1 MKFNTTPLQ
10 HEDYD
15 TILKGWWKDWGWEAP
30 NRDFL
35 PQDGAGGIMVWD
47 GDTPVCA
54 GFLYNTN
61 SKVAW
66 IEFIISNKEYILKP
80 NRDESIK
87 QLLDSLISVAK
98 NMDKKYLFANN
109 NNPSLVNHF
118 IGKGFSVGAKNQ
130 TELVINI

>member
-15 TILKGWWKDWGWEAP
+15 NILKGWWKDWGWESP
-30 NRDFL
+30 SRDFL
-35 PQDGAGGIMVWD
+35 PQDGQGGIMVWD

-66 IEFIISNKEYILKP
+66 VDWIISNKEYKESRKEALSIL
-80 NRDESIK
+80 I
-87 QLLDSLISVAK
+87 QTLTSVAK
-98 NMDKKYLFANN
+98 NLDNKFAYALIKHNG
-109 NNPSLVNHF
+109 L
-118 IGKGFSVGAKNQ
+118 IGVYEQQGYTTGDSYNKEMIKA
-130 TELVINI
+130 L

>member
-15 TILKGWWKDWGWEAP
+15 NILKGWWKGWGWEAP
-30 NRDFL
+30 SRDFL
-35 PQDGAGGIMVWD
+35 PQDGQGGVMVWD

-66 IEFIISNKEYILKP
+66 VDWIISNKEYKESRKEALSIL
-80 NRDESIK
+80 I
-87 QLLDSLISVAK
+87 QTLTSVAK
-98 NMDKKYLFANN
+98 NLDNKFAYALIKHNG
-109 NNPSLVNHF
+109 L
-118 IGKGFSVGAKNQ
+118 IGVYEQQGYTTGDSYNKEMIKA
-130 TELVINI
+130 L

>member
-15 TILKGWWKDWGWEAP
+15 NILKGWWKDWGWEAP
-30 NRDFL
+30 SRDFL
-35 PQDGAGGIMVWD
+35 PQDGQGGVMVWD

-66 IEFIISNKEYILKP
+66 VDWIISNKEYKESRKEALSIL
-80 NRDESIK
+80 I
-87 QLLDSLISVAK
+87 QTLTSVAK
-98 NMDKKYLFANN
+98 NLDNKFAYALIKHNG
-109 NNPSLVNHF
+109 L
-118 IGKGFSVGAKNQ
+118 IGVYEQQGYTTGDSYNKEMIKA
-130 TELVINI
+130 L

>member
-15 TILKGWWKDWGWEAP
+15 NILKGWWKGWGWEAP
-30 NRDFL
+30 SRDFL
-35 PQDGAGGIMVWD
+35 PQDGQGGIMVWD

-66 IEFIISNKEYILKP
+66 VDWIISNKEYKESRKEALSIL
-80 NRDESIK
+80 I
-87 QLLDSLISVAK
+87 QTLTSVAK
-98 NMDKKYLFANN
+98 NLDNKFAYALIKHNG
-109 NNPSLVNHF
+109 L
-118 IGKGFSVGAKNQ
+118 IGVYEQQGYTTGDSYNKEMIKA
-130 TELVINI
+130 L

>member
-15 TILKGWWKDWGWEAP
+15 NILKGWWKDWGWEAP
-30 NRDFL
+30 SRDFL
-35 PQDGAGGIMVWD
+35 PQDGQGGIMVWN

-66 IEFIISNKEYILKP
+66 VDWIISNKEYKESRKEALSIL
-80 NRDESIK
+80 I
-87 QLLDSLISVAK
+87 QTLTSVAK
-98 NMDKKYLFANN
+98 NLDNKFAYALIKHNG
-109 NNPSLVNHF
+109 L
-118 IGKGFSVGAKNQ
+118 IGVYEQQGYTTGDSYNKEMIKV
-130 TELVINI
+130 L

>member
-15 TILKGWWKDWGWEAP
+15 NILKGWWKDWGWEAP
-30 NRDFL
+30 SRDFL
-35 PQDGAGGIMVWD
+35 PQDGQGGIMVWD

-66 IEFIISNKEYILKP
+66 VDWIISNKEYKESRKEALSIL
-80 NRDESIK
+80 I
-87 QLLDSLISVAK
+87 QTLTSVAK
-98 NMDKKYLFANN
+98 NLDNKFAYALIKHNG
-109 NNPSLVNHF
+109 L
-118 IGKGFSVGAKNQ
+118 IGVYEQQGYTTGDSYNKEMIK
-130 TELVINI
+130 TL

>member
-15 TILKGWWKDWGWEAP
+15 NILKGWWKDWGWEAP
-30 NRDFL
+30 SRDFL
-35 PQDGAGGIMVWD
+35 PQDGQGGVMVWD

-66 IEFIISNKEYILKP
+66 VDWIISNKEYKESRKEALSIL
-80 NRDESIK
+80 I
-87 QLLDSLISVAK
+87 QTLTSVAK
-98 NMDKKYLFANN
+98 NLDNKFAYALIKHNG
-109 NNPSLVNHF
+109 L
-118 IGKGFSVGAKNQ
+118 IGVYEQQGYTTGDSYNKEMIKV
-130 TELVINI
+130 L

>member
-15 TILKGWWKDWGWEAP
+15 NILKGWWKDWGWEAP
-30 NRDFL
+30 SRDFL
-35 PQDGAGGIMVWD
+35 PQDGQGGVMVWD

-66 IEFIISNKEYILKP
+66 VDWIISNKEYKESRKEALSIL
-80 NRDESIK
+80 I
-87 QLLDSLISVAK
+87 QTLTSVAK
-98 NMDKKYLFANN
+98 NLGNKFAYALIKHNG
-109 NNPSLVNHF
+109 L
-118 IGKGFSVGAKNQ
+118 IGVYEQQGYTTGDSYNKEMIKV
-130 TELVINI
+130 L

>member
-15 TILKGWWKDWGWEAP
+15 NILKGWWKDWGWEAP
-30 NRDFL
+30 SRDFL
-35 PQDGAGGIMVWD
+35 PQDGQGGIMVWD

-66 IEFIISNKEYILKP
+66 VDWIISNKEYKKSRKEALSIL
-80 NRDESIK
+80 I
-87 QLLDSLISVAK
+87 QTLTSVAK
-98 NMDKKYLFANN
+98 NLDNKFAYALIKHNG
-109 NNPSLVNHF
+109 L
-118 IGKGFSVGAKNQ
+118 IGVYEQQGYTTGDSYNKEMIKV
-130 TELVINI
+130 L

>member
-15 TILKGWWKDWGWEAP
+15 NILKGWWKDWGWEAP
-30 NRDFL
+30 SRDFL
-35 PQDGAGGIMVWD
+35 PQDGQGGVMVWD

-66 IEFIISNKEYILKP
+66 VDWIISNKEYKESRKEALSIL
-80 NRDESIK
+80 I
-87 QLLDSLISVAK
+87 QTLTSVAK
-98 NMDKKYLFANN
+98 NLDNKFAYALIKHNGLIGVYEQQGYTIGDSYNKEISNN
-109 NNPSLVNHF
+109 T
-118 IGKGFSVGAKNQ
+118 K
-130 TELVINI
+130 

>member
-15 TILKGWWKDWGWEAP
+15 NILKGWWKDWGWEAP
-30 NRDFL
+30 CRDFL
-35 PQDGAGGIMVWD
+35 PQDGQGGIIVWD

-66 IEFIISNKEYILKP
+66 VDWIISNKQYKESRKEALSILI
-80 NRDESIK
+80 ET
-87 QLLDSLISVAK
+87 LTSVAK
-98 NMDKKYLFANN
+98 NLDNKFAYALIKHNG
-109 NNPSLVNHF
+109 L
-118 IGKGFSVGAKNQ
+118 IGVYEQQGYTTGDSYNKEMIK
-130 TELVINI
+130 EL

>member
-15 TILKGWWKDWGWEAP
+15 NILKGWWQDWGWVAP
-30 NRDFL
+30 SRDFL
-35 PQDGAGGIMVWD
+35 PQDGQGGIMVWD

-66 IEFIISNKEYILKP
+66 VDWIISNKDYKESRKEALSIL
-80 NRDESIK
+80 I
-87 QLLDSLISVAK
+87 QTLTSVAK
-98 NMDKKYLFANN
+98 NLDNKFAYALIKHNG
-109 NNPSLVNHF
+109 L
-118 IGKGFSVGAKNQ
+118 IGVYEQQGYTTGDSYNKEMIK
-130 TELVINI
+130 TL

>member
-15 TILKGWWKDWGWEAP
+15 NILKGWWKDWGWEAP
-30 NRDFL
+30 SRDFL
-35 PQDGAGGIMVWD
+35 PQDGQGGVMVWD

-66 IEFIISNKEYILKP
+66 VDWIISNKEYKESRKEALSIL
-80 NRDESIK
+80 I
-87 QLLDSLISVAK
+87 QTLTSVAK
-98 NMDKKYLFANN
+98 NLDNKFAYALIKHNG
-109 NNPSLVNHF
+109 L
-118 IGKGFSVGAKNQ
+118 IGVYEQQGYSTGDSYNKEMIKV
-130 TELVINI
+130 L

>member
-15 TILKGWWKDWGWEAP
+15 NILKGWWKDWGWEAP
-30 NRDFL
+30 SRDFL
-35 PQDGAGGIMVWD
+35 PQDGQGGIMVWN

-66 IEFIISNKEYILKP
+66 VDWIISNKEYRESRKEALSIL
-80 NRDESIK
+80 I
-87 QLLDSLISVAK
+87 QTLTSVAK
-98 NMDKKYLFANN
+98 NLDNKFAYALIKHNG
-109 NNPSLVNHF
+109 L
-118 IGKGFSVGAKNQ
+118 IGVYEQQGYTTGDSYNKEMIKV
-130 TELVINI
+130 L

>member
-15 TILKGWWKDWGWEAP
+15 NILKGWWNDWGWEAP
-30 NRDFL
+30 SRDFL
-35 PQDGAGGIMVWD
+35 PQDGQGGVMVWD

-66 IEFIISNKEYILKP
+66 VDWIISNKEYKESRKEALSIL
-80 NRDESIK
+80 I
-87 QLLDSLISVAK
+87 QTLTSVAK
-98 NMDKKYLFANN
+98 NLDNKFAYALIKHNG
-109 NNPSLVNHF
+109 L
-118 IGKGFSVGAKNQ
+118 IGVYEQQGYTTGDSYNKEMIKA
-130 TELVINI
+130 L

>member
-15 TILKGWWKDWGWEAP
+15 NILKGWWKDWGWEAP
-30 NRDFL
+30 SRDFL
-35 PQDGAGGIMVWD
+35 PQDGQGGIMVWD

-66 IEFIISNKEYILKP
+66 VDWIISNKEYKESRKEALSIL
-80 NRDESIK
+80 I
-87 QLLDSLISVAK
+87 QTLTSVAK
-98 NMDKKYLFANN
+98 NLDNKFAYALIKHNG
-109 NNPSLVNHF
+109 L
-118 IGKGFSVGAKNQ
+118 IGVYEQQGYTTGDSYNKEMIKA
-130 TELVINI
+130 L